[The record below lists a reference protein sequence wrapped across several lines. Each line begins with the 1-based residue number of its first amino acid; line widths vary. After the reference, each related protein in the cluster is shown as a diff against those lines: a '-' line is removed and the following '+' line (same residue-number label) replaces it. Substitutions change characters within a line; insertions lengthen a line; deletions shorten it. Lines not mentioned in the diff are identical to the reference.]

1 MKKILSAI
9 MAVALAATALV
20 GCGKN
25 GDGGKKVAR
34 Q

>member
-1 MKKILSAI
+1 MKKILSAG
-9 MAVALAATALV
+9 MATLAATALV

-25 GDGGKKVAR
+25 GDGAKVAR